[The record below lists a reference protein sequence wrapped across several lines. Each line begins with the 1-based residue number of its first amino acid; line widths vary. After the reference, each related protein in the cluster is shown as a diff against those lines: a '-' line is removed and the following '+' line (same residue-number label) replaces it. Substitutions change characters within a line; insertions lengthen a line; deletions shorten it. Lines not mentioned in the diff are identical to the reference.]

1 VADAN
6 AAITPKSI
14 TGSFTVADKV
24 YDGNRDATI
33 TGRSLSGQVDGD
45 DVSLAGGSAQ
55 FDTKHAGVDKTV
67 TGSGFALGG
76 DAKGNYTLASVA
88 GTKADITA
96 KSITGS
102 FTAADK
108 LYDGT
113 AVATISGR
121 SLDGKIAGDD
131 VTLVGGTATFED
143 ANVGQER
150 TVTGTGFE
158 LSGADKGNYRLASST
173 LTTTASIEY
182 DWDGFL
188 QPINDTAHQTGV
200 NQSKFKLGQ
209 TIPTKFV
216 IKDAFGAVVKQSSNP
231 TFSRSGNRGACDAH
245 LALDTLSDAVTPDA
259 GASYSWD
266 GSKYHYNWSTKGLA
280 AGEYRIYA
288 NLADGTNPFVDI
300 CLTK

>member
-1 VADAN
+1 
-6 AAITPKSI
+6 
-14 TGSFTVADKV
+14 VADKV

-182 DWDGFL
+182 DW
-188 QPINDTAHQTGV
+188 TG
-200 NQSKFKLGQ
+200 
-209 TIPTKFV
+209 
-216 IKDAFGAVVKQSSNP
+216 SS
-231 TFSRSGNRGACDAH
+231 SRSTTPRTRPASTRASSSSVRPSPRSSLSRTRSGRSSSSRRTRRSRGRG
-245 LALDTLSDAVTPDA
+245 TAVRATRTSP
-259 GASYSWD
+259 
-266 GSKYHYNWSTKGLA
+266 
-280 AGEYRIYA
+280 
-288 NLADGTNPFVDI
+288 
-300 CLTK
+300 